1 MGFILSEDKKLE
13 EIRKRKLEEIKQQA
27 MQQSMQQNAGEE
39 QQKEYNKKKYHL
51 MRKVLS
57 QEGRQ
62 RLENIRMVK
71 PEFAEQIE
79 LQLIQLYN
87 MGKIRGQ
94 LTDKAFKNLLEQ
106 IIKSNK
112 KKDFNIKNF

>member
-1 MGFILSEDKKLE
+1 MSDDNKLE
-13 EIRKRKLEEIKQQA
+13 EIRKRKLAEIQKQA
-27 MQQSMQQNAGEE
+27 MQQNIADH
-39 QQKEYNKKKYHL
+39 QQKAFEEKKYSL

-79 LQLIQLYN
+79 LQLIQLLN

-94 LTDKAFKNLLEQ
+94 LSDKAFKNLLEQ
-106 IIKSNK
+106 ISKSNK